1 MTQIQYPEIETER
14 LLLKELTSKDAAG
27 LFLLFSNPD
36 VTRYMDIDPLQKES
50 EALEI
55 IEFHFDDSG
64 CRWGLYDRETSQLI
78 GTCGYHL
85 WRKDTHTAEIGYDLS
100 PAYWGKGIMQEALN
114 AIIDF
119 GFNTMDLRII
129 EAEVEPENKQSIR
142 LLEKLNFHP
151 DLSRDSG
158 LDWFL
163 LFKN

>member
-1 MTQIQYPEIETER
+1 MLR
-14 LLLKELTSKDAAG
+14 ELTAQDSAA
-27 LFLLFSNPD
+27 LLVLFSNPEI
-36 VTRYMDIDPLQKES
+36 TRYMDIDPLQS
-50 EALEI
+50 EAEAREI
-55 IEFHFDDSG
+55 IDFHFEDSA
-64 CRWGLYDRETSQLI
+64 CRWGLFDPETDTLI
-78 GTCGYHL
+78 GTCGYHR
-85 WRKDTHTAEIGYDLS
+85 WQKSVHTAEIGYDLS